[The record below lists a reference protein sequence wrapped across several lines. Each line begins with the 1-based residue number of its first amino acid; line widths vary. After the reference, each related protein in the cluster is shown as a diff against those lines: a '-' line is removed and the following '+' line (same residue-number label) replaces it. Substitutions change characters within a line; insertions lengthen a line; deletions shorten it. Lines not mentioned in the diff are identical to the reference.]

1 MRVRKITALVLAL
14 CLSLLPLCALAAGWQ
29 QTLDD
34 LSDQELLT
42 LQKLVE
48 AELKSR
54 GLFDDSDADEG
65 PMVWVPRSG
74 SKYHSKSD
82 CSGMKNPHQVTLEEA
97 LSCGFTP
104 CKRCNPPR

>member
-1 MRVRKITALVLAL
+1 MLVRKITALMLAL
-14 CLSLLPLCALAAGWQ
+14 CLSLLPLCALAASWQ
-29 QTLDD
+29 QDLAD
-34 LSDQELLT
+34 LSDEELLT

-54 GLFDDSDADEG
+54 GLFDDSDADDG

-74 SKYHSKSD
+74 SKYHSKST
-82 CSGMKNPHQVTLEEA
+82 CSGMKNPRQVTLKEA

-104 CKRCNPPR
+104 CKRCKPPQ